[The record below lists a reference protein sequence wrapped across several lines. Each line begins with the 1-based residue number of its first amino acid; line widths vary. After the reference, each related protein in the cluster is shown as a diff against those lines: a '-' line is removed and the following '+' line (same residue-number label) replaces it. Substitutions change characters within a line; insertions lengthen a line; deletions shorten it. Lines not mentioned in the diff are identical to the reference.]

1 MSKIIDKLW
10 LLPFILALA
19 VILSFAAVLASLF
32 PLPYFLG
39 FSIPYL
45 VVGNLA
51 LITYVAVK
59 HRAQLLKVA
68 LVSVVSLGL
77 AYLWAIQ
84 TA

>member
-1 MSKIIDKLW
+1 MSKISDKLW
-10 LLPFILALA
+10 LFPFVLSLV

-39 FSIPYL
+39 LAIPYL
-45 VVGNLA
+45 AVGNLG
-51 LITYVAVK
+51 LIAYVSVK
-59 HRAQLLKVA
+59 HRQQLLKVS

-77 AYLWAIQ
+77 AYLWVIQ